1 MGFQVFRSNMSEKLC
16 LKWNDFQ
23 DNINTEFGKLRSEH
37 EFSYVTLACED
48 GQQVEAHKV
57 ILATSSPFF
66 HNMLRRNKHPHPLI
80 YMRGVKSED
89 LVAIVDF
96 LYRGEAN
103 VYQENIEAFLQ
114 IAQELNL
121 KGLTGS
127 NPEEENGV
135 EEPKL
140 TDSNKKPTR
149 KNNSSYKNRIED
161 SSFNDE
167 SVLDQH
173 YSETK
178 EDVGTLVVQNNH
190 PLSATN
196 INNIQELEE
205 QVKIMMTKSENR
217 TADGKQFAYTCTVCG
232 KEGFRGS
239 TKDHI
244 EANHLEGVSIP
255 CTSCEKTFRTRGALR
270 KHQCVN
276 TYKYLFQDQKCPEIA

>member
-1 MGFQVFRSNMSEKLC
+1 MGVHKSHHSDMSEKLC

-23 DNINTEFGKLRSEH
+23 ANTNAAFGSLRNDSD
-37 EFSYVTLACED
+37 FSDVTLACED

-66 HNMLRRNKHPHPLI
+66 HNMLRKNRHPHPLI

-121 KGLTGS
+121 KGLTGT
-127 NPEEENGV
+127 NPEEQNAV
-135 EEPKL
+135 EELKL
-140 TDSNKKPTR
+140 SDSKKKPTR
-149 KNNSSYKNRIED
+149 KNKSSNKSRIGD

-178 EDVGTLVVQNNH
+178 EDVGTLVVQNNY
-190 PLSATN
+190 PLLEALTVGNITN
-196 INNIQELEE
+196 IQDLEE

-217 TADGKQFAYTCTVCG
+217 TADGKQF
-232 KEGFRGS
+232 
-239 TKDHI
+239 
-244 EANHLEGVSIP
+244 
-255 CTSCEKTFRTRGALR
+255 
-270 KHQCVN
+270 
-276 TYKYLFQDQKCPEIA
+276 